1 MCAGSSCAGAGGVY
15 TDSPCLQTVAVSLS
29 IKALLKKNNNMCAVT
44 DKVWAIKG
52 VGSFWGGGGTP
63 FTSLA
68 PLQFSNKTSFTGVR
82 CNFHTIKLLSASQEV
97 GVCGTLFE
105 TDGFDRFSSSPGCR
119 GNHRLPTS
127 VPVGVGLREGDC
139 AAAQLWKQDQ
149 YFNGHIF
156 QVTPALSKKN
166 TSNFSVW
173 FERKWPHKTVFSSR
187 ICVLDNIIETFRKK

>member
-29 IKALLKKNNNMCAVT
+29 IKTLLKKIIITCVRSL
-44 DKVWAIKG
+44 IKFGQLKGLG
-52 VGSFWGGGGTP
+52 VGGRGGTP
-63 FTSLA
+63 LTSLA

-105 TDGFDRFSSSPGCR
+105 TDGFDRFSTSPGCR

-127 VPVGVGLREGDC
+127 VPVSVGLREGDC
-139 AAAQLWKQDQ
+139 AAAQLWKKDQ

-156 QVTPALSKKN
+156 HVTPALSK
-166 TSNFSVW
+166 
-173 FERKWPHKTVFSSR
+173 
-187 ICVLDNIIETFRKK
+187 